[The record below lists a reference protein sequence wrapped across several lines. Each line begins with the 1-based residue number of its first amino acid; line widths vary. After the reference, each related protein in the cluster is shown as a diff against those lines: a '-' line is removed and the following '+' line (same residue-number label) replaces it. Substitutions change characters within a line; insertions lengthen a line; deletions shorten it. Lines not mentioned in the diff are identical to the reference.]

1 MVNQHP
7 EREKKATYEDR
18 QALSIRENEKKVDLR
33 LREVIGEES
42 LASFGRRCGISEG
55 GIRKYLNGASPST
68 EKLVAIAD
76 TANVNIEWL
85 ASGRGPKQRGA
96 MAQPTPAPQ
105 PTHSV
110 DEQLL
115 ARAIGAVEEGL
126 RAVGRALPPD
136 KHAKL
141 ILAAYN
147 LLGRLETSDKIA
159 DQAIS
164 KAREQVIEFIKL
176 AA

>member
-1 MVNQHP
+1 MVNQHSAS
-7 EREKKATYEDR
+7 EKKAPDSNIQT
-18 QALSIRENEKKVDLR
+18 LSIRENEKKVDVR

-76 TANVNIEWL
+76 TTNVSIEWL
-85 ASGRGPKQRGA
+85 ATGRGHKQRGTSSI
-96 MAQPTPAPQ
+96 PTV
-105 PTHSV
+105 PTTPPV
-110 DEQLL
+110 LDESLL
-115 ARAIGAVEEGL
+115 GRAISAVEEGL

-136 KHAKL
+136 KHAKM

-147 LLGRLETSDKIA
+147 LLGKLEVSDKMA

-164 KAREQVIEFIKL
+164 KARAQVIDFIKL
-176 AA
+176 AS